1 MDRFSFQEA
10 VIAEYIEIMKSCSRD
25 ELVNEL
31 IDVKFDQLEKLS
43 DEALIV
49 ELNVQRRKQRA

>member
-10 VIAEYIEIMKSCSRD
+10 VLAEYISVLRSCSRE

-31 IDVKFDQLEKLS
+31 VDLKFSQLEKLS

-49 ELNVQRRKQRA
+49 ELNVQRRKQES

>member
-10 VIAEYIEIMKSCSRD
+10 VLAEYISALRTYSRD

-31 IDVKFDQLEKLS
+31 LDLKHDQLEKLS

-49 ELNVQRRKQRA
+49 ELNVQRQKQGN

>member
-1 MDRFSFQEA
+1 MDRISFQEA
-10 VIAEYIEIMKSCSRD
+10 VIAEYINALKSYSRD

-31 IDVKFDQLEKLS
+31 IDVKFGQLEGLS

-49 ELNVQRRKQRA
+49 ELNVQRRKQRT

>member
-10 VIAEYIEIMKSCSRD
+10 VLAEYIASLQSRSRN

-31 IDVKFDQLEKLS
+31 VDLKFSQLEKLS

-49 ELNVQRRKQRA
+49 ELNVQRRKQES